1 MPKPRIV
8 AIFGYG
14 LADANSLNRHL
25 DVDIVSGKAF
35 FGRWVKCAPHPRLDS
50 MKRVMAQGSVEDGR
64 RAGARAA
71 GRSATHSR
79 GCPRATRREI
89 EDVVAHYLGH
99 EPLDY
104 ALELPNSGKNARR
117 LPLGRYDGADTL
129 RILHLDSFR
138 GYANMIDAITV
149 RHERQTTV
157 TLNS

>member
-1 MPKPRIV
+1 M
-8 AIFGYG
+8 
-14 LADANSLNRHL
+14 
-25 DVDIVSGKAF
+25 
-35 FGRWVKCAPHPRLDS
+35 
-50 MKRVMAQGSVEDGR
+50 
-64 RAGARAA
+64 
-71 GRSATHSR
+71 
-79 GCPRATRREI
+79 
-89 EDVVAHYLGH
+89 VAHYLGH

-157 TLNS
+157 ALKFLKRKAGGRGAVTSTPSRSH